1 MHFILALL
9 AFLPLVYCDSIKVN
23 SPTRSQV
30 FKNSS
35 FLVDYLIERNNNNNG
50 LFLTNTTTQL
60 LDINDNVLVA
70 FPKDLASS
78 PSVRLN
84 MMTYVKE
91 NTVTNF
97 TLKII
102 GFGKYNTSFNGKS
115 SDEIETKIPLQL
127 NLSSDDK
134 VTSNTT
140 STATSTA
147 TSTSTNTV
155 TATNTANST
164 ATGNKT
170 SSTSASTSASAS
182 TSSTP
187 SQSSDANKSIHFT
200 MLYALTIGILFFM

>member
-23 SPTRSQV
+23 SPTGSQV

-134 VTSNTT
+134 VTSN
-140 STATSTA
+140 A

-170 SSTSASTSASAS
+170 SSTSASASASTSTS

-200 MLYALTIGILFFM
+200 MLYALTIGIFFFM